1 LIAASAFRIS
11 AAIMSEIDMLQ
22 EMRKSIELETLR
34 DSNNNNTSDSNNRM
48 SLTRSTSNTTLFAME
63 EVLQVSINVRLAALD
78 AFCALIYFC
87 LVRPDSNSSRLRGL
101 RRRLHQIL
109 TLASMH
115 WPRRCAHHPPR
126 RPKRDQM
133 AMLQHR
139 PRPARSTFS
148 FSTTCFVSRETQTV
162 PQMSTCFE

>member
-1 LIAASAFRIS
+1 LRHSSRGEELACCLIAASAFRIS

-78 AFCALIYFC
+78 AF
-87 LVRPDSNSSRLRGL
+87 
-101 RRRLHQIL
+101 
-109 TLASMH
+109 
-115 WPRRCAHHPPR
+115 
-126 RPKRDQM
+126 
-133 AMLQHR
+133 
-139 PRPARSTFS
+139 
-148 FSTTCFVSRETQTV
+148 
-162 PQMSTCFE
+162 